1 MKTNE
6 LKRKL
11 KEGRVCFGTFVRLG
25 PRAVEILGH
34 AGWDFAVFDMEHGVF
49 DFTQVEEMARA
60 ARCAGISSLVRVPEP
75 NPSQIMRAV
84 DAGAEGV
91 QVPQVETPAMAKAV
105 VEAARYFPEGKR
117 GLCSYVRAAGYS
129 HIPPDEHMATS
140 NREVMTVI
148 HIEGEAAASGIEAIV
163 EIPGIDVVFL
173 GPWDLSQSLG
183 VPGKTKDPR
192 VVGVMEK
199 VIAACRKRKVVVG
212 TFVREIEDARR
223 WIDQGVRYMMV
234 GTDAGL
240 LLRSSGEWAAALRK
254 MVPAQD

>member
-1 MKTNE
+1 MQTNV
-6 LKRKL
+6 LKKKL
-11 KEGRVCFGTFVRLG
+11 KEGKVCFGTFVRLG

-60 ARCAGISSLVRVPEP
+60 ARCVGITSLVRVPEP
-75 NPSQIMRAV
+75 NPSHIMRAV

-91 QVPQVETPAMAKAV
+91 QIPQVETAAVAKAMS
-105 VEAARYFPEGKR
+105 EAARYFPEGKR

-129 HIPPDEHMATS
+129 HIPPEEHMATS

-148 HIEGEAAASGIEAIV
+148 HIEGEAAASGIDTIV
-163 EIPGIDVVFL
+163 ETPGIDVIFL

-183 VPGKTKDPR
+183 VPGKTKDPK
-192 VVGVMEK
+192 VIKVMER
-199 VIAACRKRKVVVG
+199 VIAACRKKKIVVG
-212 TFVREIEDARR
+212 TFVREFEDAKR
-223 WIDQGVRYMMV
+223 WIDEGVQYMMV

-240 LLRSSGEWAAALRK
+240 LLRSSRDWAGALRK
-254 MVPAQD
+254 MAER

>member
-1 MKTNE
+1 MQPNL
-6 LKRKL
+6 LKKKL
-11 KEGRVCFGTFVRLG
+11 KEGKTCFGTFVRLG

-60 ARCAGISSLVRVPEP
+60 ARCVGITSLVRVPEP
-75 NPSQIMRAV
+75 NPSHIMRAV

-91 QVPQVETPAMAKAV
+91 QIPQVDTAAMAKSMSQ
-105 VEAARYFPEGKR
+105 AARYFPEGKR

-148 HIEGEAAASGIEAIV
+148 HIEGEAAASGIDAIV
-163 EIPGIDVVFL
+163 ETPGIDVIFL

-183 VPGKTKDPR
+183 VPGKTKDPK
-192 VVGVMEK
+192 VIEVMDR
-199 VIAACRKRKVVVG
+199 VIAACRKKGVIIG
-212 TFVREIEDARR
+212 TFVREIEDAKR
-223 WIDQGVRYMMV
+223 WTDLGIQYMMV
-234 GTDAGL
+234 STDAGL
-240 LLRSSGEWAAALRK
+240 LLRSSKEWSGALRK
-254 MVPAQD
+254 MVPKG